1 MYDVCVPFTG
11 SRRKVSPTLRF
22 AFVAFLRT
30 QLWPCAS
37 LGPAQRGAVYK
48 LNAKTRATAKSN
60 NVAQLDRRLIKAI
73 GNKDQKAII
82 KRKVRAIGV
91 TTDSS
96 DSAGT
101 CRVCTADAV
110 TTTRSLALD
119 HIKDRAMV
127 DGDTPT
133 HPKISSSKTNNQI
146 ASVFLISCAEMGLL
160 HSFHLSFIPFD
171 CLLSGMISR
180 VFLFF
185 GGGGLD
191 SSSK

>member
-1 MYDVCVPFTG
+1 M
-11 SRRKVSPTLRF
+11 
-22 AFVAFLRT
+22 
-30 QLWPCAS
+30 CAG

-101 CRVCTADAV
+101 CRVCAADAV
-110 TTTRSLALD
+110 TATRGLAHD
-119 HIKDRAMV
+119 HIKSRLTV

-133 HPKISSSKTNNQI
+133 YPKKSSAQEK
-146 ASVFLISCAEMGLL
+146 
-160 HSFHLSFIPFD
+160 
-171 CLLSGMISR
+171 
-180 VFLFF
+180 
-185 GGGGLD
+185 
-191 SSSK
+191 